1 MFVVPVD
8 SSNLSVPRLARI
20 ARVCTTP
27 LECQPASG
35 AEEDDARLVRTL
47 YENGH
52 WSVFE
57 HATMTFYIDGISR
70 ACSLQLARHRH
81 ISRTEM
87 SQRYVTFTR
96 VKDET
101 DRMFLNRVCVLPE
114 AYDSP
119 KEQALC
125 ERALLRPLEAYRE
138 ALEKYGMK
146 PEDARMLLPE
156 AAKTRMYVTFNLR
169 TLLELME
176 KRGTNRYAQKEIRD
190 LVNAMWAQV
199 PLDVWQILDPLVR
212 EGSKKNDQ

>member
-1 MFVVPVD
+1 MFVVPVN
-8 SSNLSVPRLARI
+8 SSNLSVHELAKI

-27 LECQPASG
+27 LGCQPASG
-35 AEEDDARLVRTL
+35 TEDDDTRLVRTL

-57 HATMTFYIDGISR
+57 HASMTFYIDGISR

-87 SQRYVTFTR
+87 SQRYVTFNR

-101 DRMFLNRVCVLPE
+101 DRMFLNRVCVLPKTHG
-114 AYDSP
+114 SP
-119 KEQALC
+119 EEQALY
-125 ERALLRPLEAYRE
+125 ERALLRQFEAYRG
-138 ALEKYGMK
+138 ALEKCGMK

-156 AAKTRMYVTFNLR
+156 ATKTRMFVTLNLR

-176 KRGTNRYAQKEIRD
+176 KRGTNRYAQKEIRN
-190 LVNAMWAQV
+190 LVNAMWAQLPV
-199 PLDVWQILDPLVR
+199 AVWLILDPFVR
-212 EGSKKNDQ
+212 EGDRKND

>member
-1 MFVVPVD
+1 MFVVPVS
-8 SSNLSVPRLARI
+8 SSNLSVHELAKI

-27 LECQPASG
+27 LGCQPASG
-35 AEEDDARLVRTL
+35 TEDDDARLVRTL

-57 HATMTFYIDGISR
+57 HASMTFYIDGISR

-87 SQRYVTFTR
+87 SQRYVTFKR
-96 VKDET
+96 VKGDT
-101 DRMFLNRVCVLPE
+101 DHMFLSRVCVLPE
-114 AYDSP
+114 AYVSAE
-119 KEQALC
+119 EQASY
-125 ERALLRPLEAYRE
+125 ERTLFRQFEAYRE
-138 ALEKYGMK
+138 AIEKYGMK

-156 AAKTRMYVTFNLR
+156 AAKTRMFVTLNLR